1 MSLDDMPEQSLRQ
14 LVGRLETLQ
23 SEWAIATTRARRKEV
38 DDQFRALA
46 SQVRERF
53 GDAGQRAVNALL
65 ARHQE
70 RHL

>member
-23 SEWAIATTRARRKEV
+23 SEWAIATTRARRREI
-38 DDQFRALA
+38 DTQFKSL
-46 SQVRERF
+46 STEVRERF